1 MGSFGSLSIGI
12 SGLYANQ
19 KGLET
24 VSHNIANADNPEYVR
39 QSVNYSDSFVRQA
52 GAHKVGTG
60 TSVQGINQIRDEFLD
75 IKLRGQVS
83 EYGYWGERYN
93 IFTQVE
99 SIMNETGE
107 IDDKVTGGLAKTM
120 DDFWKAFDELAK
132 DPSNLTVRAVL
143 KERTEGFVTTVR
155 HMEYQLDTLQKNLN
169 TRVENIVD
177 ETNRITTQIAD
188 LNKEIV
194 AREASGVSAN
204 DYRDKRNGLVDR
216 LSQIVDI
223 SVSEDSKGYV
233 NIAVSGIHV
242 VLEGSAKQLECKLP
256 VPPEKGQLVNV
267 HWAGEDKP
275 LELGKDI
282 KSGELL
288 AVLEA
293 RGDGEGKTASANSKE
308 FENLIPTMKSKLNEL
323 VTTIALAINN
333 QQMDGYTLDGVKA
346 GPSGGMIE
354 VVQGKKQ
361 MISFDK
367 KDVETASKIS
377 IKYEYGGSNADA
389 TAQLNASGDE
399 ITIKLGTDA
408 KNNTAEKIQESL
420 QKLTFPKYK
429 DENGNIFKD
438 AGGNEIPLID
448 ASKIIVEG
456 DDLGDIPTDIL
467 ESQAKDLNKVK
478 TISIFDV
485 EGGGPLVEYKLDSD
499 KNPVLDANGKM
510 IIDKVNI
517 DASNLKLNIKS
528 LNDIAAASKLGEI
541 GNSANAEA
549 IMGIRDALL
558 YGDGNFNIDD
568 FYRDIM
574 SDFGIGGQ
582 ESRNMMDA
590 HGRIII
596 ELDNK
601 KQSVSAV
608 SLDEEM
614 SNMLKFQHAYSA
626 STRFINAIDE
636 MLDVIINRM
645 GK

>member
-39 QSVNYSDSFVRQA
+39 QRVEYKDSPVRQA
-52 GAHKVGTG
+52 GANKVGTG

-120 DDFWKAFDELAK
+120 DDLWKAFDELAK

-143 KERTEGFVTTVR
+143 KERVEGFVTTVR
-155 HMEYQLDTLQKNLN
+155 HIDYQLDTLQKNLN

-177 ETNRITTQIAD
+177 ETNRISTQIAD

-194 AREASGVSAN
+194 SREAGGISAN
-204 DYRDKRNGLVDR
+204 DYRDQRNGLIDR

-223 SVSEDSKGYV
+223 SVAEDSKGYV
-233 NIAVSGIHV
+233 NIAVSGVHI
-242 VLEGSAKQLECKLP
+242 VLEGGTKQLEYKLP
-256 VPPEKGQLVNV
+256 APPEKGQLVNV
-267 HWAGEDKP
+267 HWAGEKEP

-293 RGDGEGKTASANSKE
+293 RGSGEGNKADPDNKG
-308 FENLIPTMKSKLNEL
+308 FENLIATMKQKLNVL
-323 VTTIALAINN
+323 VKTLTTAIND
-333 QQMDGYTLDGVKA
+333 QQMEGYTLDGIPA
-346 GPSGGMIE
+346 GPSGGKIE
-354 VVQGKKQ
+354 VVEGKDQ
-361 MISFDK
+361 IISFDNGDK
-367 KDVETASKIS
+367 KDAIKLA
-377 IKYEYGGSNADA
+377 IKYDYDSTLTDPNVSMVGEEIIITLGSNAA
-389 TAQLNASGDE
+389 
-399 ITIKLGTDA
+399 
-408 KNNTAEKIQESL
+408 NNTTDKIQEALRNYTSYP
-420 QKLTFPKYK
+420 T
-429 DENGNIFKD
+429 G
-438 AGGNEIPLID
+438 ID
-448 ASKIIVEG
+448 ASKIRVEG
-456 DDLGDIPTDIL
+456 DDLGDIGPSSIKDG
-467 ESQAKDLNKVK
+467 AKNSNQIK
-478 TISIFDV
+478 TISIFTS
-485 EGGGPLVEYKLDSD
+485 EGSED
-499 KNPVLDANGKM
+499 
-510 IIDKVNI
+510 I
-517 DASNLKLNIKS
+517 DASNIKLNIKS
-528 LNDIAAASKLGEI
+528 LNDIATSSKPGEV
-541 GNSANAEA
+541 GNSTNVEA
-549 IMGIRDALL
+549 IIGIRDKLL
-558 YGDGNFNIDD
+558 YDGKLSVDD
-568 FYRDIM
+568 FYRDIL
-574 SDFGIGGQ
+574 SDFGIGGE
-582 ESRNMMDA
+582 ESRNMMEA
-590 HGRIII
+590 SGRIII

-601 KQSVSAV
+601 KQSISAV

-636 MLDVIINRM
+636 MLDLIINRM
-645 GK
+645 GR